1 MISLTKL
8 NSRILGAAL
17 LVAVALVTVVVTPA
31 FMSMHEPDIIIPG
44 EGVTKIALL
53 SDYFDDLKG
62 TPADTEIFVLEGAQP
77 GGTVLVLGGV
87 HANEPGGYLAAVML
101 IENARVDQG
110 RLLVIPWSLKSGFS
124 HSDPG
129 EGAPQRFTIQTPS
142 GTRTFKYGSRSVN
155 PVHSW
160 PDPEVYVH
168 YPSGSRLSGEETR
181 NLNRSFPG
189 KPNGSF
195 AERVAYGMTQLIEKE
210 RVDLTID
217 LHEAMPEYPNINVIV
232 AHEKA
237 LGLAAMAQV
246 RLMISGVHI
255 ALSPSP
261 TLFRGLTHREL
272 GDHTDTFAILM
283 EAPNITIGR
292 LRAQTNEAAILEAK
306 DPFYVWGAKL
316 NRLFVPFTEDGW
328 PLEVRVARHIAG
340 IKELSAALGT
350 VKPTAAVQ
358 LQTPSYSDIISNGIG
373 AYLNPTE

>member
-8 NSRILGAAL
+8 HSRTLGAAL
-17 LVAVALVTVVVTPA
+17 LIAVALVTVAVTPA
-31 FMSMHEPDIIIPG
+31 FMSMREPDLIIPG
-44 EGVTKIALL
+44 EGVTKTALL
-53 SDYFDDLKG
+53 SDYFDALEG

-101 IENARVDQG
+101 IENARVDRG
-110 RLLVIPWSLKSGFS
+110 RLLVIPWSLRSAFS

-129 EGAPQRFTIQTPS
+129 EGAPQRFTVQTPS
-142 GTRTFKYGSRSVN
+142 GARTFKYGARSVN

-181 NLNRSFPG
+181 NLNRAFPG

-195 AERVAYGMTQLIEKE
+195 AERVAYGITQLIEKE

-232 AHEKA
+232 AHERA

-246 RLMISGVHI
+246 RLMIRGVQI

-261 TLFRGLTHREL
+261 PLFRGLTHREL
-272 GDHTDTFAILM
+272 GDHTDTFSVLM

-292 LRAQTNEAAILEAK
+292 LRAQTNEASILQAK
-306 DPFYVWGAKL
+306 DSFYVWGAKL
-316 NRLFVPFTEDGW
+316 NRLFVPFTEEGW
-328 PLEVRVARHIAG
+328 PLDMRVARHIAG
-340 IKELSAALGT
+340 VKELSAALGT

-358 LQTPSYSDIISNGIG
+358 LQAPGYSDIVSNGIG